1 MEDMLKILKGL
12 LLFIKILTKDGNQDF
27 QVLRLKT
34 RMPFTTHK

>member
-1 MEDMLKILKGL
+1 MLKILKDL
-12 LLFIKILTKDGNQDF
+12 LLFMKILTKDENQEF